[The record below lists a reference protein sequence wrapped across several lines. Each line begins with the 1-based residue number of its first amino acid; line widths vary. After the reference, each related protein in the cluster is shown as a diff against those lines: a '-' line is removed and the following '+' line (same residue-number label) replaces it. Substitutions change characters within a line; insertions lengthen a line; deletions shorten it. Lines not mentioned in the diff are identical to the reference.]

1 MKLYTVTIR
10 GFKYYFSGNLTP
22 EAITAS
28 ENYCLKLERISKSV
42 NAATLFDHLTNY
54 IASELGLPVTP
65 VTVEH
70 IFRINY

>member
-22 EAITAS
+22 EAINAS
-28 ENYCLKLERISKSV
+28 ESFCIKMEKEGKSV
-42 NAATLFDHLTNY
+42 NTAALFDHLINY
-54 IASELGLPVTP
+54 IASELGIRVTP
-65 VTVEH
+65 INVEH

>member
-28 ENYCLKLERISKSV
+28 ENFCLKLERNSKTV
-42 NAATLFDHLTNY
+42 NTATLFELLIDY
-54 IASELGLPVTP
+54 IVSELGLSATP

-70 IFRINY
+70 VFRINY

>member
-22 EAITAS
+22 ETINAS
-28 ENYCLKLERISKSV
+28 ENFCLKLTKNSKAI
-42 NAATLFDHLTNY
+42 NTDTLFDLLINY
-54 IASELGLPVTP
+54 ISSDLKLTVKPVS
-65 VTVEH
+65 VEH